1 MPKITDLEF
10 LRTVVCTGL
19 VVNGKNQRGEETG
32 KLEMHL
38 QYDLKYSVNADSK
51 IKFKR
56 CADQETSPVSC

>member
-1 MPKITDLEF
+1 ME
-10 LRTVVCTGL
+10 
-19 VVNGKNQRGEETG
+19 KNQRGEETG

-38 QYDLKYSVNADSK
+38 QYDLEYSVNADSK